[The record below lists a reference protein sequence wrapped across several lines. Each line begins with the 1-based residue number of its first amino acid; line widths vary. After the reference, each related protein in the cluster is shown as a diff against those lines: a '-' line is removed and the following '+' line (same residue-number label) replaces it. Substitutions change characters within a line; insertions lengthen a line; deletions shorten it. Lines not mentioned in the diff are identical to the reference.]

1 MSFEHL
7 ALQPTRTEMT
17 SNLVSLP
24 IMASS
29 KQIYKEE
36 VSGLR
41 DNNTQLPIGI
51 LVVNNQGRMIGLN
64 RKFISMWALSQE
76 IVRSQSERQAIELVS
91 KQFEDPIAFFR
102 EMKEIYQQKDSSICD
117 SIELKNGR
125 VFERMTEPQW
135 LGGQIVG
142 RIWQFRQI
150 I

>member
-1 MSFEHL
+1 MSFEYL
-7 ALQPTRTEMT
+7 AFQPIHTEVT

-24 IMASS
+24 VMANS
-29 KQIYKEE
+29 KQIHKKE
-36 VSGLR
+36 VSRLR
-41 DNNTQLPIGI
+41 DNNTQPPIGI
-51 LVVNNQGRMIGLN
+51 LVVDNRGKMIGLN
-64 RKFISMWALSQE
+64 RKFISIWGLSQE
-76 IVRSQSERQAIELVS
+76 IVKSQSEWQAIELVS
-91 KQFEDPIAFFR
+91 KQFEDPITFFR

-117 SIELKNGR
+117 SIELKNGQ